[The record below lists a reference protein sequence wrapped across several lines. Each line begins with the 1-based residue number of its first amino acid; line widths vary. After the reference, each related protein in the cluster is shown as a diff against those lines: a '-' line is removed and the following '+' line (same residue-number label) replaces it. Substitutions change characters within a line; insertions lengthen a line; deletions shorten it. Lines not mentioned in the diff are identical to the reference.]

1 MLMTTAHS
9 YKGYESE
16 VVLIPGVDQFVTGQG
31 QILANALYVAMTR
44 ARSLLAIYG
53 TTQGGASAD
62 KIVQSVKTCLE
73 LLDCKPRV
81 EHLDDESNESRDTN
95 SK

>member
-31 QILANALYVAMTR
+31 
-44 ARSLLAIYG
+44 
-53 TTQGGASAD
+53 
-62 KIVQSVKTCLE
+62 
-73 LLDCKPRV
+73 
-81 EHLDDESNESRDTN
+81 
-95 SK
+95 